1 MKYLTLISFLFFI
14 WSCTPEEPP
23 AKNTFVVEA
32 FIFTGEPIDDI
43 KIKSIIP
50 LDQTELISD
59 PINDA
64 SVTLIKN
71 NIRYGLVSADNE
83 GNYEYP
89 AGDLNVEIGDLFQIE
104 VVYDGITATGET
116 MVPEAPQGVSISE
129 ALIELPPLGP
139 GFVEFV
145 QQIDLIVSWDNPSD
159 ELHFMVIEDRVDVKD
174 PIFPEQVENQLAQFR
189 LVSEPTRESQF
200 EITVPNFTTF
210 GEYVVKVYRINQEYA
225 DLYQTLVQD
234 SRDLNEPLSNITN
247 ALGVFS
253 AFTSDS
259 VFFEVRRR

>member
-1 MKYLTLISFLFFI
+1 MRYLIIISILSI
-14 WSCTPEEPP
+14 CWACTPEEPP

-32 FIFTGEPIDDI
+32 FLFTGEPIDDI
-43 KIKSIIP
+43 RIKSIIP

-59 PINDA
+59 PINSA
-64 SVTLIKN
+64 NVTLIKDD
-71 NIRYGLVSADNE
+71 IRYGLVSADSE
-83 GNYEYP
+83 GSYEYP
-89 AGDLNVEIGDLFQIE
+89 DNDLDVEIGDLFQIE
-104 VVYDGITATGET
+104 VIYDGITATGET
-116 MVPEAPQGVSISE
+116 MVPEAPQNVSISE
-129 ALIELPPLGP
+129 TLIELPPLGP
-139 GFVEFV
+139 AFLQFI
-145 QQIDLIVSWDNPSD
+145 QQIDLVVSWDNPNE

-189 LVSEPTRESQF
+189 FVSEPTRESQF

-259 VFFEVRRR
+259 VFFEVRRQ